1 MENGPPSAQLRQRG
15 GGSYKGFGSIFMQ
28 SIKIL
33 PPAEMGPE
41 ADPLLREGGNAAHR
55 VEKDGRKLPGWGQWD
70 LAPQGRKQMG
80 QDA

>member
-1 MENGPPSAQLRQRG
+1 MEKDPPLRCSG
-15 GGSYKGFGSIFMQ
+15 STEGGSFLRYSSIFMQ

-41 ADPLLREGGNAAHR
+41 ADPLLRE
-55 VEKDGRKLPGWGQWD
+55 KDGRKLPGWGQWD
-70 LAPQGRKQMG
+70 LAPQGRKQFG

>member
-1 MENGPPSAQLRQRG
+1 MCCPHKLVRFRAARWGVIR
-15 GGSYKGFGSIFMQ
+15 FGSIFMQ

-55 VEKDGRKLPGWGQWD
+55 AEKDGRKLPGWGQWD